1 MAVERVGVEEIMGEP
16 KVVQMSPMEIPQKK
30 QPTPEQI
37 EAQYSAVLAA
47 MQVAAKI
54 IAVRFFLFLSLVGSF
69 SLAIM
74 AVNNQTSQSGWILL
88 LYACV
93 TTLPLTVLEIFG
105 RKAGG

>member
-1 MAVERVGVEEIMGEP
+1 M
-16 KVVQMSPMEIPQKK
+16 PMISQETPQKN
-30 QPTPEQI
+30 QVTPEQI

-69 SLAIM
+69 SLSIM
-74 AVNNQTSQSGWILL
+74 AVNNQTAQSGWILL

-93 TTLPLTVLEIFG
+93 TTLPLTVLEFT
-105 RKAGG
+105 GGKRGG

>member
-1 MAVERVGVEEIMGEP
+1 MNLP
-16 KVVQMSPMEIPQKK
+16 PPQRS
-30 QPTPEQI
+30 QITAEQV

-54 IAVRFFLFLSLVGSF
+54 IAIRFFLFLSLLGSF

-74 AVNNQTSQSGWILL
+74 AMNNQTSQSAWVML

-93 TTLPLTVLEIFG
+93 TTFPLTILEIFG
-105 RKAGG
+105 RKSGG

>member
-69 SLAIM
+69 VLSMIATGNGSIQSAWVLIIYSLVTIFPL
-74 AVNNQTSQSGWILL
+74 SILECL
-88 LYACV
+88 GKRNA
-93 TTLPLTVLEIFG
+93 
-105 RKAGG
+105 